1 MSKEKVVPKAIDKD
15 DVSKT
20 ILMIVDLLISIDSS
34 RELINQ
40 KVKYL
45 KDTYGLNSTNV
56 RAAATAIKKENE
68 DELVDKLESIQGL
81 IELCTS

>member
-1 MSKEKVVPKAIDKD
+1 MSKEKVVPKAIDKN